1 MHPMPRRALVQH
13 RPWLVLSLIAAIAL
27 PLLEKTAMG
36 GLWLMAIKTC
46 AVGFLAV
53 YAAQRTKG
61 LRAGL
66 FVLALALSALGDLA
80 IELSLT
86 AGGAAFFASH
96 IAAILFYRR
105 YRRPEPSIA
114 RKWGAL
120 ALFIAVPL
128 ICFLLSGQWTIAL
141 YGLALGGMAM
151 AAWLSLFPQS
161 RVGLGALLFVL
172 SDWLIFSRM
181 GPVDLAPLPDLL
193 VWPTYYVG
201 QLLIATGVVQ
211 TLRRFRR

>member
-36 GLWLMAIKTC
+36 GLWLMAIKTA

-66 FVLALALSALGDLA
+66 FVLALGMSALGDLA

-105 YRRPEPSIA
+105 YLRPEPSVA

-128 ICFLLSGQWTIAL
+128 GCFVFSGEWTIAL
-141 YGLALGGMAM
+141 YGTALGGASSDCSRASAAPAM
-151 AAWLSLFPQS
+151 W
-161 RVGLGALLFVL
+161 
-172 SDWLIFSRM
+172 
-181 GPVDLAPLPDLL
+181 
-193 VWPTYYVG
+193 
-201 QLLIATGVVQ
+201 
-211 TLRRFRR
+211 RRSSSSTQW